1 MTTLPGLVTL
11 QDGLSARVPTH
22 NRSNFAFVDADI
34 SRFMGFTTLSFK
46 HNNLFML
53 REY

>member
-11 QDGLSARVPTH
+11 QDGLSARVPIH
-22 NRSNFAFVDADI
+22 NRSKFLFVDADI
-34 SRFMGFTTLSFK
+34 SLFMGFIALSFK

>member
-1 MTTLPGLVTL
+1 MTTLAGLVTL
-11 QDGLSARVPTH
+11 QDGVSARVPIH
-22 NRSNFAFVDADI
+22 NRSNYLFVDADI
-34 SRFMGFTTLSFK
+34 SRFMGFAPLNFK